1 KRAADGRRFFMTY
14 VPAAP
19 HYPYEGIPERFR
31 KFKVTRPGDYGP
43 LYLNELLYM
52 DWVLASLVDQLKE
65 SGLLDKTLVVI
76 TDDHGEMLG
85 GEDGLIGH
93 GWLLTPELA
102 NAPLIIMDPAN
113 VGYRINKT
121 VGSQVDLLPTLCDR

>member
-1 KRAADGRRFFMTY
+1 
-14 VPAAP
+14 
-19 HYPYEGIPERFR
+19 
-31 KFKVTRPGDYGP
+31 
-43 LYLNELLYM
+43 M

-85 GEDGLIGH
+85 GEDGPIGH

-113 VGYRINKT
+113 VGYRINKA
-121 VGSQVDLLPTLCDR
+121 VGSQVDLLPTLCDRLRIPLPATELYQGR